1 MSGGHLFSAD
11 RSKRSS
17 GPLFWNDRSE
27 TEKAKRRVE
36 SPVSPLEHLR
46 VRPSPVSRVVRC
58 GENKAP
64 TTSFIVVFMEHA
76 YYNGGKLDENFS
88 SFILEG

>member
-1 MSGGHLFSAD
+1 MSHEAKKDKRKLILFC
-11 RSKRSS
+11 
-17 GPLFWNDRSE
+17 F
-27 TEKAKRRVE
+27 
-36 SPVSPLEHLR
+36 
-46 VRPSPVSRVVRC
+46 VRC